1 MIDQGKVKVVIAS
14 TFKLRQAA
22 EAQSALK
29 EKHIRGKVVLTVVE
43 QQARTGIDDDARRLR
58 AYQIWEDEGRP
69 EGRDLAHWYRA
80 GDLDAPGERPDYRR
94 YSTGV
99 APAGSLVIK
108 FYHSGDQIRGYVRK
122 VADTAADDT
131 IFPGEEMEPEAA
143 FKLADSH
150 KADSNEPVFVELVE
164 GVEWNPAWGR
174 LG

>member
-1 MIDQGKVKVVIAS
+1 MIDEGKVKVVVAS
-14 TFKLRQAA
+14 TFELPQAA
-22 EAQSALK
+22 EAQSALG
-29 EKHIRGKVVLTVVE
+29 EKHIRGKVVLKVVE
-43 QQARTGIDDDARRLR
+43 HQARTVIDDDARRLR

-69 EGRDLAHWYRA
+69 EGQDLAHWYRA
-80 GDLDAPGERPDYRR
+80 GDAGATAERPDYGR
-94 YSTGV
+94 YSSDV
-99 APAGSLVIK
+99 APVGSLVIK

-131 IFPGEEMEPEAA
+131 IFPGEEMEPDAA

-150 KADSNEPVFVELVE
+150 KGDSSETVFVELVE